1 MAEFWLSL
9 SEIPAH
15 GREFSFT
22 DQSFWTDPLNEFGYE
37 YEILRP
43 YEAMITV
50 LPQKKGY
57 LIEGRFGGSVRLPCD
72 RCAEPGTVDMD
83 EEFQVYEDFP
93 GGEET
98 GQQTFLRR
106 SGKTLEL
113 NVSGLLWEQFVLAIP
128 AKLICTPACR
138 GICPHCG
145 QNLNLKECACDKEQ
159 GDPRL
164 TALKSLKI
172 K

>member
-22 DQSFWTDPLNEFGYE
+22 DQSFWTDPLQEFGYE
-37 YEILRP
+37 YEILKP
-43 YEAMITV
+43 YTARITI

-57 LIEGRFGGSVRLPCD
+57 LLQGWFSGSIKLPCD
-72 RCAEPGTVDMD
+72 RCAEPGVADMD
-83 EEFQVYEDFP
+83 VKFQAYEEVP
-93 GGEET
+93 GKDQAE
-98 GQQTFLRR
+98 QQTFLRP
-106 SGKTLEL
+106 SGKTWEL
-113 NVSGLLWEQFVLAIP
+113 NVPGLLWEQFVLALP
-128 AKLICTPACR
+128 AKLVCTPGCR

-145 QNLNLKECACDKEQ
+145 QNLNLGECDCANEQ
-159 GDPRL
+159 TDPRL
-164 TALKSLKI
+164 AALKSLKI

>member
-9 SEIPAH
+9 SEIPAQ

-22 DQSFWTDPLNEFGYE
+22 DQSLWTDPLEEFGYA

-43 YEAMITV
+43 YQARIVV

-57 LIEGRFGGSVRLPCD
+57 LIQGRFDGAVKLPCD
-72 RCAEPGTVDMD
+72 RCAEPGTVEMD
-83 EEFQVYEDFP
+83 EEFQLF
-93 GGEET
+93 EET
-98 GQQTFLRR
+98 PAEGKPQEQGFLRP
-106 SGKTLEL
+106 SGKTFEL
-113 NVSGLLWEQFVLAIP
+113 DVAGMLWEQFILALP
-128 AKLICTPACR
+128 SKLVCTPGCR

-145 QNLNLKECACDKEQ
+145 QNLNLAECACEKESA
-159 GDPRL
+159 DPRL
-164 TALKSLKI
+164 AALKSLKI